1 MCQEKERD
9 TDGEREREREREHLS
24 YKRGKEKYNGAL
36 EEALS
41 VSD

>member
-1 MCQEKERD
+1 MCKMCW
-9 TDGEREREREREHLS
+9 RERERERKREPLS
-24 YKRGKEKYNGAL
+24 YKTEKEKYNGAL

>member
-1 MCQEKERD
+1 VS
-9 TDGEREREREREHLS
+9 GEREEERET
-24 YKRGKEKYNGAL
+24 KRTLGLQKGKEKYNGAL

>member
-1 MCQEKERD
+1 VSGEREE
-9 TDGEREREREREHLS
+9 ERERE
-24 YKRGKEKYNGAL
+24 KRTLGLQKGKEKYNGAL

>member
-1 MCQEKERD
+1 MCGEKQRMR
-9 TDGEREREREREHLS
+9 EREREREREHLS